1 MKKIWYVVS
10 KIVVLYLVDEIVD
23 PELILIDAN

>member
-1 MKKIWYVVS
+1 MKRIWYVVS
-10 KIVVLYLVDEIVD
+10 KIVALYLVDEIVD

>member
-1 MKKIWYVVS
+1 MKRIWYVVS
-10 KIVVLYLVDEIVD
+10 KIVVLYLVDETVD

>member
-23 PELILIDAN
+23 PELILIDAT

>member
-1 MKKIWYVVS
+1 MKRIWYVVS

>member
-1 MKKIWYVVS
+1 MKRIWYVVS

-23 PELILIDAN
+23 PELILIDAT